1 MLIKTEGCEEEPE
14 VDVEGVEGIDS
25 VEGVDGLDG
34 GEGGDTILSEN
45 RDSSIDPPRRRDSS
59 DPVNLSL
66 NSGASTTS
74 ESSHDIVH
82 RLESSLRT
90 CLDDKYQRANSESR
104 CIFRPE
110 KPLLERRESLEEADE
125 RRRQLAA
132 RLALGLEP
140 GKRKSEMPLPP
151 AEAYVVTPHRKRR
164 PGFHNAPAQN
174 AAFVP
179 FNPGFET
186 PRRLQAPH
194 PLSVSAPPYL
204 VSVSNR

>member
-1 MLIKTEGCEEEPE
+1 MFERAAL
-14 VDVEGVEGIDS
+14 
-25 VEGVDGLDG
+25 
-34 GEGGDTILSEN
+34 EN
-45 RDSSIDPPRRRDSS
+45 GSLVNEIFDHRRS
-59 DPVNLSL
+59 
-66 NSGASTTS
+66 A
-74 ESSHDIVH
+74 
-82 RLESSLRT
+82 
-90 CLDDKYQRANSESR
+90 
-104 CIFRPE
+104 E
-110 KPLLERRESLEEADE
+110 KQLLERRESLEEIEE

-140 GKRKSEMPLPP
+140 GKPQPEEIPIPP

-174 AAFVP
+174 PAFVP

-204 VSVSNR
+204 VSYPHLQYLFLIHIFL

>member
-1 MLIKTEGCEEEPE
+1 MDYKF
-14 VDVEGVEGIDS
+14 
-25 VEGVDGLDG
+25 
-34 GEGGDTILSEN
+34 
-45 RDSSIDPPRRRDSS
+45 
-59 DPVNLSL
+59 
-66 NSGASTTS
+66 
-74 ESSHDIVH
+74 H
-82 RLESSLRT
+82 RS
-90 CLDDKYQRANSESR
+90 CF
-104 CIFRPE
+104 IRPE
-110 KPLLERRESLEEADE
+110 KQLLERRESLEEAEE

-140 GKRKSEMPLPP
+140 GKRKPEEIPIPP

-174 AAFVP
+174 PAFVP

-204 VSVSNR
+204 VWYIYIYNSLRYPIYIVIIEVVIFANLLVAHYRARQKSSNRQC